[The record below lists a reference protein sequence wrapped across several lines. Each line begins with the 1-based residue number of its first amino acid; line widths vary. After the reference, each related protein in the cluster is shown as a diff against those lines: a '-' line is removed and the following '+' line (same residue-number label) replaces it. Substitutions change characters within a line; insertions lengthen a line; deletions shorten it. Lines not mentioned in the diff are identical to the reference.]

1 MSNPAFAKNSLRLRL
16 QPVPGDCAGIR
27 AILDSNGIFYPYEI
41 DVAVELVEDRLE
53 REDQSDYHFIF
64 LESDGTLAGYA
75 CYGPIYMTD
84 NRFDLYWIAVREDL
98 RGKGLGRILLSE
110 TEKKIRAMRAYLYIE
125 TSGKDDYA
133 KTRAF
138 SEERYLEVACI
149 PHFYK
154 DNDLRSLHEKTLR
167 IVSNFKV
174 MFS

>member
-1 MSNPAFAKNSLRLRL
+1 MRNQASAKKSLRLRL
-16 QPVPGDCAGIR
+16 EPVPGDCAGIR
-27 AILDSNGIFYPYEI
+27 AILDSNGIFYPYEV

-64 LESDGTLAGYA
+64 LESDDAVVGYS
-75 CYGPIYMTD
+75 CYGAIYMTD

-110 TEKKIRAMRAYLYIE
+110 TEKKIRAMKGAYLYIE

-133 KTRAF
+133 RTRAF
-138 SEERYLEVACI
+138 YQKSGYLEVACI

-154 DNDLRSLHEKTLR
+154 ENDHKIIFMKKL
-167 IVSNFKV
+167 
-174 MFS
+174 